1 MAHATRRPATNRS
14 ETAREILRL
23 VEEWEAITDPAE
35 RRTLLEDLG
44 YERIERKLKG

>member
-1 MAHATRRPATNRS
+1 MAHATPRPATNRS
-14 ETAREILRL
+14 ETALKILRL

-35 RRTLLEDLG
+35 RRVLLEELS